1 MLIGDDRHMIFRII
15 MNNVNIINI
24 KIFLPNTSILFLIL
38 AALRLDLAEG
48 SGAVIVQV
56 ESSRISVESSLSE
69 SPYPPVTRSTCKI
82 MIMYLL

>member
-1 MLIGDDRHMIFRII
+1 M
-15 MNNVNIINI
+15 
-24 KIFLPNTSILFLIL
+24 FLPNTIILLSIL